1 MNVSVSVGKQ
11 LGETTARLVREL
23 PGVLRDAFVAATG
36 PLEEAASAGLLTV
49 EPRRDGTPALLGLD
63 DNLHAEVRDG
73 RRGAQL
79 VLTAQG
85 ADERGV
91 PYAKILNIQASGVR
105 KISKAALRRQ
115 AAEKRRL
122 REAKKQERAERLAKR
137 SPKARAR
144 SAAKAAAKQ
153 SAAAA
158 EDVAL
163 MRGDDA
169 AWARKRAVDAK
180 RAERRAARP
189 APAKREDPG
198 GAWFLPP
205 RNPMTSQVGTF
216 TDELLDIIVA
226 RTQQKW
232 R

>member
-1 MNVSVSVGKQ
+1 MNVTVAVGKQ

-49 EPRRDGTPALLGLD
+49 EPRKDGTPALIGMD

-91 PYAKILNIQASGVR
+91 PYAKVLNIQASGVR

-189 APAKREDPG
+189 APVKREDPG

-216 TDELLDIIVA
+216 TDELLDIIVE